1 MSTYQLYVLKTLE
14 DHEDADSFLTLT
26 EQRLKTIKGHKF
38 AWWDPSLL
46 LPGDDREAEIN
57 KHLSEA
63 SYVIPLLSPSLLAA
77 MKDEKNREVPN
88 IAEIQDKLFPVMLVD
103 VLLDGTVECFG
114 IDARQIYRG
123 DQPEP
128 RSYDSLD
135 SAYQRNRFVDG
146 FVSRMIRRIE
156 GGGGW
161 R

>member
-26 EQRLKTIKGHKF
+26 EQRLKTIKGHRF
-38 AWWDPSLL
+38 AWWEPSLL
-46 LPGDDREAEIN
+46 LPGDDLEAEIN